1 MKKIDDEKLLE
12 MLIVQ
17 GSVKAT
23 ADALGISRNAIYKR
37 LKDEDFKNKYERM
50 QGVILS
56 VAASAMVENIQSAIT
71 VLKTIMENEE
81 AADGVRLSAA
91 DSLLRHCVRYVE
103 VSNILKRI
111 ESLEKSFE
119 ENDKNAN

>member
-1 MKKIDDEKLLE
+1 MKKIDDDKLLE
-12 MLIVQ
+12 MLIVH

-23 ADALGISRNAIYKR
+23 ADVLGISRNAIYKR
-37 LKDEDFKNKYERM
+37 LKDEEFKRKYDSM

-56 VAASAMVENIQSAIT
+56 VAASSMVENIQSAIT

-103 VSNILKRI
+103 ASNILKRI
-111 ESLEKSFE
+111 ESLEARYIEDEKL
-119 ENDKNAN
+119 